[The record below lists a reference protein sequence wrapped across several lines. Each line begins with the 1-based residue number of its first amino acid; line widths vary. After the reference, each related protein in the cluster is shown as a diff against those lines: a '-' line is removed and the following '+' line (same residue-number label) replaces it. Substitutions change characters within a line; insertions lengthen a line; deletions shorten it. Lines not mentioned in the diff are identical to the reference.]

1 MILKYLSFIVGIV
14 WAYSIIRTQSIFS
27 KKTGLIFKI
36 FISNI
41 SWLTFLVAVYF
52 GYKNFSIQLTL
63 IGIIFSI
70 LIVHLGFEFL
80 GKFLKSKYTE
90 KQLSISKSIFEYSLI
105 AWVCIYVLNN
115 HICIFWIIFNF

>member
-41 SWLTFLVAVYF
+41 SWLTFLAAVYF

-70 LIVHLGFEFL
+70 LIVHLGFKFL
-80 GKFLKSKYTE
+80 GKLLKSKYTE
-90 KQLSISKSIFEYSLI
+90 RQLSISKSIFEYSLI
-105 AWVCIYVLNN
+105 VWVLYYL
-115 HICIFWIIFNF
+115 FY

>member
-1 MILKYLSFIVGIV
+1 MILKYFSFIVGIV

-41 SWLTFLVAVYF
+41 SWLTFLAAVYF

-70 LIVHLGFEFL
+70 LIVHLGFKFL
-80 GKFLKSKYTE
+80 GKLLKSKYTE
-90 KQLSISKSIFEYSLI
+90 RQLLISKSIFEYSLI
-105 AWVCIYVLNN
+105 VWVLYYL
-115 HICIFWIIFNF
+115 FY

>member
-1 MILKYLSFIVGIV
+1 MILKYFSFIVGIV
-14 WAYSIIRTQSIFS
+14 WAYSIIKTQSIFS

-41 SWLTFLVAVYF
+41 SWLTFIVAVYF

-70 LIVHLGFEFL
+70 LIVHLGFKFL

-90 KQLSISKSIFEYSLI
+90 RQLSISKSIFEYSLI
-105 AWVCIYVLNN
+105 AWVLYYL
-115 HICIFWIIFNF
+115 FY

>member
-1 MILKYLSFIVGIV
+1 MILKYLSFIFGIV

-70 LIVHLGFEFL
+70 LIVHLGFKFL
-80 GKFLKSKYTE
+80 GNFLKSKYTE
-90 KQLSISKSIFEYSLI
+90 RQLLISKSIFEYSLI
-105 AWVCIYVLNN
+105 AWVLYYL
-115 HICIFWIIFNF
+115 FY

>member
-70 LIVHLGFEFL
+70 LIVHLGFKFL
-80 GKFLKSKYTE
+80 GKFLNSKYTE
-90 KQLSISKSIFEYSLI
+90 RQLSISKSIFEYSLI
-105 AWVCIYVLNN
+105 AWVLYYL
-115 HICIFWIIFNF
+115 FY

>member
-70 LIVHLGFEFL
+70 LIVHLGFKFL

-90 KQLSISKSIFEYSLI
+90 RQLSISKSIFEYSLI
-105 AWVCIYVLNN
+105 AWVLYYL
-115 HICIFWIIFNF
+115 FY

>member
-1 MILKYLSFIVGIV
+1 MILKYFSFIVGIV
-14 WAYSIIRTQSIFS
+14 WAYSIIRTQSIFN
-27 KKTGLIFKI
+27 KKTGLIFKV

-41 SWLTFLVAVYF
+41 SWLTFIAAVYF

-70 LIVHLGFEFL
+70 LIVHLGFKFL

-90 KQLSISKSIFEYSLI
+90 RQLLISKSIFEYSLI
-105 AWVCIYVLNN
+105 AWVLYYL
-115 HICIFWIIFNF
+115 FY

>member
-1 MILKYLSFIVGIV
+1 MILKYFSFIVGIV

-41 SWLTFLVAVYF
+41 SWLTFLAAVYF

-70 LIVHLGFEFL
+70 LIVHLGFKFL
-80 GKFLKSKYTE
+80 GKFLALKFTE
-90 KQLSISKSIFEYSLI
+90 KQLIMSKTFFEYSLI
-105 AWVCIYVLNN
+105 VWVIYYL
-115 HICIFWIIFNF
+115 FY

>member
-41 SWLTFLVAVYF
+41 SWLTFLAAVYF

-70 LIVHLGFEFL
+70 LIVHLGFKFL

-90 KQLSISKSIFEYSLI
+90 RQLSNSKSIFEYSLI
-105 AWVCIYVLNN
+105 AWVLYYL
-115 HICIFWIIFNF
+115 FY

>member
-1 MILKYLSFIVGIV
+1 MILKYFSFIVGIV

-70 LIVHLGFEFL
+70 LIVHLGFKFL

-90 KQLSISKSIFEYSLI
+90 RQLSISKSIFEYSLI
-105 AWVCIYVLNN
+105 AWVLYYL
-115 HICIFWIIFNF
+115 FY

>member
-1 MILKYLSFIVGIV
+1 MILKYLSFIFGIV

-70 LIVHLGFEFL
+70 LIVHLGFKFL

-90 KQLSISKSIFEYSLI
+90 RQLSISKSIFEYSLI
-105 AWVCIYVLNN
+105 AWVLYYL
-115 HICIFWIIFNF
+115 FY

>member
-1 MILKYLSFIVGIV
+1 MILKYFSFIVGIV
-14 WAYSIIRTQSIFS
+14 WAYSIIKTQSIFS

-41 SWLTFLVAVYF
+41 SWLTFIAAVYF

-70 LIVHLGFEFL
+70 LIVHLGFKLL
-80 GKFLKSKYTE
+80 GKFFKSKYTE
-90 KQLSISKSIFEYSLI
+90 RQLSISKSIFEYSLI
-105 AWVCIYVLNN
+105 AWVLYYL
-115 HICIFWIIFNF
+115 FY

>member
-105 AWVCIYVLNN
+105 AWVLYYL
-115 HICIFWIIFNF
+115 FY

>member
-1 MILKYLSFIVGIV
+1 MILKYFSFIVGIV
-14 WAYSIIRTQSIFS
+14 WAYSIIKTQSIFS

-70 LIVHLGFEFL
+70 LIVHLGFKFL

-90 KQLSISKSIFEYSLI
+90 
-105 AWVCIYVLNN
+105 
-115 HICIFWIIFNF
+115 

>member
-1 MILKYLSFIVGIV
+1 MIFKYFSFIVGVV
-14 WAYSIIRTQSIFS
+14 WAYSIIKTQSVFS

-41 SWLTFLVAVYF
+41 SWLTFIVAVYF

-70 LIVHLGFEFL
+70 LIVHLGFKFL

-90 KQLSISKSIFEYSLI
+90 RQLSISKSIFEYSLI
-105 AWVCIYVLNN
+105 AWVLYYL
-115 HICIFWIIFNF
+115 FY

>member
-41 SWLTFLVAVYF
+41 SWLTFIVAVYF

-70 LIVHLGFEFL
+70 LIVHLGFKFL

-90 KQLSISKSIFEYSLI
+90 RQLSISKSIFEYSLI
-105 AWVCIYVLNN
+105 AWVLYYL
-115 HICIFWIIFNF
+115 FY

>member
-1 MILKYLSFIVGIV
+1 MILKYFSFIVGVV
-14 WAYSIIRTQSIFS
+14 WAYSIIKTQSVFS

-41 SWLTFLVAVYF
+41 SWLTFIAAVYF

-70 LIVHLGFEFL
+70 LIVHLGFKLL
-80 GKFLKSKYTE
+80 GKLLKSKYTE
-90 KQLSISKSIFEYSLI
+90 RQLSISKSIFEYSLI
-105 AWVCIYVLNN
+105 AWVLYYL
-115 HICIFWIIFNF
+115 FY

>member
-41 SWLTFLVAVYF
+41 SWLTFIAAVYF

-63 IGIIFSI
+63 MGIIFSI
-70 LIVHLGFEFL
+70 LIVHLGFKFL

-90 KQLSISKSIFEYSLI
+90 RQLSISKSIFEYSLI
-105 AWVCIYVLNN
+105 VWVLYYL
-115 HICIFWIIFNF
+115 FY

>member
-41 SWLTFLVAVYF
+41 SWLTFLAAVYF

-70 LIVHLGFEFL
+70 LIVHLGFKFL
-80 GKFLKSKYTE
+80 GKLLKSKYTE
-90 KQLSISKSIFEYSLI
+90 RQLSISKSIFEYSLI
-105 AWVCIYVLNN
+105 VWVLYY
-115 HICIFWIIFNF
+115 FFY

>member
-14 WAYSIIRTQSIFS
+14 WAYSIIRTQSIFI

-70 LIVHLGFEFL
+70 LIVHLGFKFL

-90 KQLSISKSIFEYSLI
+90 RQLSISKSIFEYSLI
-105 AWVCIYVLNN
+105 AWVLYYL
-115 HICIFWIIFNF
+115 FY

>member
-41 SWLTFLVAVYF
+41 SWLTFIAAVYF

-70 LIVHLGFEFL
+70 LIVHLGFKFL

-90 KQLSISKSIFEYSLI
+90 RQLSISKSILEYSLI
-105 AWVCIYVLNN
+105 VWVLYYLFC
-115 HICIFWIIFNF
+115 

>member
-1 MILKYLSFIVGIV
+1 MIFKYFSFIVGVV
-14 WAYSIIRTQSIFS
+14 WAYSIIKTQSIFS
-27 KKTGLIFKI
+27 KKTGIIFKI

-41 SWLTFLVAVYF
+41 SWLTFIAAVYF

-70 LIVHLGFEFL
+70 LIVHLGFKFL

-90 KQLSISKSIFEYSLI
+90 RQLSISKSIFEYSLI
-105 AWVCIYVLNN
+105 AWVLYYL
-115 HICIFWIIFNF
+115 FY

>member
-70 LIVHLGFEFL
+70 LIVHLGFKFL

-90 KQLSISKSIFEYSLI
+90 FFYITL
-105 AWVCIYVLNN
+105 
-115 HICIFWIIFNF
+115 

>member
-36 FISNI
+36 LISNI

-70 LIVHLGFEFL
+70 LIVHLGFKFL

-90 KQLSISKSIFEYSLI
+90 RQLSISKSIFEYSLI
-105 AWVCIYVLNN
+105 AWVLYYL
-115 HICIFWIIFNF
+115 FY

>member
-1 MILKYLSFIVGIV
+1 MILKYFSFIVGIV
-14 WAYSIIRTQSIFS
+14 WAYSIIKTQSIFS

-41 SWLTFLVAVYF
+41 SWLTFIVAVYF

-70 LIVHLGFEFL
+70 LIVHLGFKFL

-90 KQLSISKSIFEYSLI
+90 RQLSISKSIFECSLI
-105 AWVCIYVLNN
+105 AWVLYYL
-115 HICIFWIIFNF
+115 FY

>member
-1 MILKYLSFIVGIV
+1 MILKYFSFIVGIV
-14 WAYSIIRTQSIFS
+14 WAYSIIKTQSIFS

-41 SWLTFLVAVYF
+41 SWLTFIVAVYF

-70 LIVHLGFEFL
+70 LIVHLGFKFL
-80 GKFLKSKYTE
+80 GKFLKSKYTVR
-90 KQLSISKSIFEYSLI
+90 QLSISKSIFEYSLI
-105 AWVCIYVLNN
+105 VWVLYYL
-115 HICIFWIIFNF
+115 FY

>member
-70 LIVHLGFEFL
+70 LIVHLGFRFL

-90 KQLSISKSIFEYSLI
+90 RQLSISKSIFEYSLI
-105 AWVCIYVLNN
+105 AWVLYYL
-115 HICIFWIIFNF
+115 FY

>member
-70 LIVHLGFEFL
+70 LIVNLGFKFL

-90 KQLSISKSIFEYSLI
+90 RQLSISKSIFEYSLI
-105 AWVCIYVLNN
+105 AWVLYYL
-115 HICIFWIIFNF
+115 FY

>member
-14 WAYSIIRTQSIFS
+14 WAYSIIKTQSIFS

-41 SWLTFLVAVYF
+41 SWLTFIVAVYF

-70 LIVHLGFEFL
+70 LIVHLGFKFL
-80 GKFLKSKYTE
+80 GKFLKSKYTVR
-90 KQLSISKSIFEYSLI
+90 QLSISKSIFEYSLI
-105 AWVCIYVLNN
+105 AWVLYYL
-115 HICIFWIIFNF
+115 FY

>member
-1 MILKYLSFIVGIV
+1 MILKYFSFIVGIV

-41 SWLTFLVAVYF
+41 SWLTFLAAVYF

-70 LIVHLGFEFL
+70 LIVHLGFKFL
-80 GKFLKSKYTE
+80 GKLLKSKYTE
-90 KQLSISKSIFEYSLI
+90 RQLSISKSIFEYSLI
-105 AWVCIYVLNN
+105 VWVLYY
-115 HICIFWIIFNF
+115 FFY

>member
-70 LIVHLGFEFL
+70 LIVHLGFKFL

-90 KQLSISKSIFEYSLI
+90 RQLSNSKSIFEYSLI
-105 AWVCIYVLNN
+105 AWVLYYL
-115 HICIFWIIFNF
+115 FY

>member
-41 SWLTFLVAVYF
+41 SWLTFLAAVYF
-52 GYKNFSIQLTL
+52 GYKNFSIQLTS

-70 LIVHLGFEFL
+70 LIVHLGFKFL

-90 KQLSISKSIFEYSLI
+90 RQLSISKSIFEYSLI
-105 AWVCIYVLNN
+105 AWVLYYL
-115 HICIFWIIFNF
+115 FY

>member
-1 MILKYLSFIVGIV
+1 MILKYFSFIVGIV

-90 KQLSISKSIFEYSLI
+90 RQLSISKSIFEYSLI
-105 AWVCIYVLNN
+105 AWVLYYL
-115 HICIFWIIFNF
+115 FY

>member
-41 SWLTFLVAVYF
+41 SWLTFIAAVYF

-70 LIVHLGFEFL
+70 LIVHLGFKFL

-90 KQLSISKSIFEYSLI
+90 RQLSISKSIFEYSLI
-105 AWVCIYVLNN
+105 AWVLYYL
-115 HICIFWIIFNF
+115 FY

>member
-52 GYKNFSIQLTL
+52 GYKNFSIQLAL

-70 LIVHLGFEFL
+70 LIVHLGFKFL

-90 KQLSISKSIFEYSLI
+90 RQLSISKSIFEYSLI
-105 AWVCIYVLNN
+105 VWVLYYL
-115 HICIFWIIFNF
+115 FY